1 METIPTTASNGNPTS
16 ENVHEQLL
24 SLLGE
29 LTDKLTPAPAPKPEK
44 VKVGQIECLAPFS
57 ELREAIGRHMEAV
70 IADAKDFT
78 GTNGVD
84 GQQRKTHICC
94 IVAQKPCKPLIA
106 SCKPDIERKNNVSC
120 SKKHGEQRSANY
132 KRITHKFFIHIVPII
147 TDFLPLLCAVVFCQ
161 SVSRRLK

>member
-1 METIPTTASNGNPTS
+1 MQTIPTTASNGNPTS

-70 IADAKDFT
+70 IADAKELEREVKKAVRAYPPCESERAWEAVFKRGINQLHNMVDVLIWHT
-78 GTNGVD
+78 GTIQQQAFHLSQLVVLAAGGDDDLLYPLRHGVNKEEA
-84 GQQRKTHICC
+84 GH
-94 IVAQKPCKPLIA
+94 
-106 SCKPDIERKNNVSC
+106 E
-120 SKKHGEQRSANY
+120 
-132 KRITHKFFIHIVPII
+132 
-147 TDFLPLLCAVVFCQ
+147 
-161 SVSRRLK
+161 

>member
-70 IADAKDFT
+70 IADAKELEREVKKAVRAYPPCESERAWEAVFKRGINQLHNMVDACCSGTLAQFSSKRFT
-78 GTNGVD
+78 SLNWW
-84 GQQRKTHICC
+84 CWP
-94 IVAQKPCKPLIA
+94 QKVTMI
-106 SCKPDIERKNNVSC
+106 
-120 SKKHGEQRSANY
+120 
-132 KRITHKFFIHIVPII
+132 
-147 TDFLPLLCAVVFCQ
+147 
-161 SVSRRLK
+161 